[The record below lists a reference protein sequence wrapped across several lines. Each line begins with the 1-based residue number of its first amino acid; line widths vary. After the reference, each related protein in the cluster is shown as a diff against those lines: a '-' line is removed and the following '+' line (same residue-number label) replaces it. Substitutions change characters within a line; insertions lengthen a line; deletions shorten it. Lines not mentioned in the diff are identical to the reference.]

1 MWPIKGKQLFNVKEG
16 VMFYNFYFK
25 NSSSIVSAM
34 ITNLKKR

>member
-1 MWPIKGKQLFNVKEG
+1 MWPIKGKHLFNVKG

-34 ITNLKKR
+34 ITNLKKL